1 MKLDRTLI
9 NKGIG
14 YIGFGLD
21 QPLTYDDLC
30 VRINRVKHALLQRGV
45 EKNDIVRIDCLSA
58 NPDSVAAFFAIAEL
72 GCRTPFLHDEIYGT
86 VGYLTKED
94 ISSMVITKED
104 SVPNDWENINPSL
117 RDFRLSDMLTPIA
130 QGITKGDVM
139 GGIGNKYHYAVGS
152 FGREVI
158 TINYSEFVDMP
169 DHDINP
175 SWEVTENDIFVV
187 QTFGDTTYPITQK
200 EMVDKARDCIDIF
213 GYAGKKVVITK
224 SQHHQNSFEL
234 CILPALMSARR
245 IFEIP
250 VPDSYTDL
258 DENVN
263 AVSDR
268 LRRTCTLMMKRNG
281 VDLVWGV
288 SEEFHAKGLTYISAQ
303 GNDCTDVNS
312 RPTALVLPR
321 PTSGRRGIAVRKT
334 LGSVGEGHVSHTKL
348 TKSVFT
354 SILNTT
360 QAKSVFEIG
369 FNQGHSARLFLEGGA
384 KVHSVDIGYYG
395 STRVKMKE
403 TEEEYSDFTSELR
416 DSKSLVATDYSG
428 FDMVFIDGD
437 HQPEALI
444 SDINFACDMGVP
456 YILIDDYCDKWFSHI
471 IEIVDSITTH
481 KIVEKYDYD
490 AQNIGGDDIVPNTMV
505 LLKRC

>member
-1 MKLDRTLI
+1 MQNTLDRKLI
-9 NKGIG
+9 NKDIG
-14 YIGFGLD
+14 YIGFGEGV
-21 QPLTYDDLC
+21 PLTYDDLC

-45 EKNDIVRIDCLSA
+45 QKNDIVRIDCLSA
-58 NPDSVAAFFAIAEL
+58 NPDSVAAFFAVAEL
-72 GCRTPFLHDEIYGT
+72 GCNTPLLYDNLWASTDHYMN
-86 VGYLTKED
+86 KENILPD
-94 ISSMVITKED
+94 PENT
-104 SVPNDWENINPSL
+104 WENI
-117 RDFRLSDMLTPIA
+117 RDKEFRLSDMLTPIA
-130 QGITKGDVM
+130 H
-139 GGIGNKYHYAVGS
+139 GNKYHYAAGS

-169 DHDINP
+169 DHDIEP
-175 SWEVTENDIFVV
+175 PWDVTENDLFGL
-187 QTFGDTTYPITQK
+187 QTFNSLVYPITQK

-263 AVSDR
+263 AITDR

-321 PTSGRRGIAVRKT
+321 PTSGRRGIALRKT

-456 YILIDDYCDKWFSHI
+456 YILIDDYYDKWFSHI
-471 IEIVDSITTH
+471 IEIVDNITTH